1 MRPLMTTAVP
11 IGVTSM
17 RPLYSLALYANQ
29 PDPMRVSEM
38 LVVLYYGFIAGSDVV
53 Q

>member
-17 RPLYSLALYANQ
+17 RPLYSLALYANLTGGA
-29 PDPMRVSEM
+29 RR
-38 LVVLYYGFIAGSDVV
+38 
-53 Q
+53 